1 MDDDLWLNIHL
12 CSGDQ
17 GLGPGPAGHVCGREE
32 EAGYPPRPRLRRLR
46 RRGQDPGRRRPR
58 LRGGARGH
66 SEEERTLDR
75 VEIIKLPFRLFYSH
89 HMIMITFGFVLSAVL
104 CCANTKTFLLLVV
117 LFHFVSIHFILQEEA
132 EVMTWRKLPGL
143 LARDKQPR
151 SHIR

>member
-1 MDDDLWLNIHL
+1 M

-17 GLGPGPAGHVCGREE
+17 GVGPGPAGHVCGREE
-32 EAGYPPRPRLRRLR
+32 EAGHPPRPRLRRLR
-46 RRGQDPGRRRPR
+46 RRRQDPGRRRPR

-104 CCANTKTFLLLVV
+104 
-117 LFHFVSIHFILQEEA
+117 
-132 EVMTWRKLPGL
+132 
-143 LARDKQPR
+143 
-151 SHIR
+151 

>member
-1 MDDDLWLNIHL
+1 MDDDLLSKIL
-12 CSGDQ
+12 VCSGDQ

-32 EAGYPPRPRLRRLR
+32 EAGHPARPRLRRLR
-46 RRGQDPGRRRPR
+46 RRRQDPGRRRPR

-104 CCANTKTFLLLVV
+104 CCANTKTLSSPCCLISFCQYS
-117 LFHFVSIHFILQEEA
+117 FHSS
-132 EVMTWRKLPGL
+132 RG
-143 LARDKQPR
+143 
-151 SHIR
+151 S